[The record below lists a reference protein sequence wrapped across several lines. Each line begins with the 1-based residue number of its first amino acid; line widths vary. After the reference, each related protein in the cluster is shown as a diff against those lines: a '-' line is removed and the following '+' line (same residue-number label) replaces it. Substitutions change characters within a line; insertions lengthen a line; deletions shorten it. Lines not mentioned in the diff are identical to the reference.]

1 MSTEVKIGNVA
12 RVTRTHVG
20 DEANALKADAML
32 AELLPGLQELD
43 GYVKTSRT
51 VCKAEWAYEVAIV
64 FKDLDSFKGYMG
76 SDFREKTAVPQWEKM
91 LALSAEPD
99 KAYAGNRVYDDL

>member
-1 MSTEVKIGNVA
+1 MA
-12 RVTRTHVG
+12 
-20 DEANALKADAML
+20 
-32 AELLPGLQELD
+32 
-43 GYVKTSRT
+43 TSRP
-51 VCKAEWAYEVAIV
+51 AEPSARLSVRATPAARARRSQGDFIFTAFVQPTTLPRRRSGLHPIYSASRRRSLAGAYEVAIV

-99 KAYAGNRVYDDL
+99 KA